1 MDGYGDW
8 LVSADDHVIEPP
20 HLWQEHVPARW
31 RGRAPRVVV
40 DDDGTSRW
48 EFEGTREA
56 ISALSAV
63 AGTPSEEWDPR
74 PMDLERPRF
83 ASYNEPRARLEAMDE
98 DRVIASMLFPTYTGF
113 CGRRF
118 ITATDKDLALVCVQA
133 YNDWMLDEW
142 SATAPDRFIPLA
154 LVPMWDVELAVAEAR
169 RAAAKGARAISFS
182 ENPSKL
188 GLPSIHDR
196 ARRYWDPL
204 FAACVEHA
212 MPLAMHI
219 GSSSEIRSVSPDA
232 PLIEGATFMSLVAQ
246 DTVID
251 WIWSGNLLRFP
262 ELRIVL
268 SESGI
273 DWAPPT
279 IERMRR
285 VLYRWRWA
293 RSGGTTYEGNPLT
306 GDPRPVDGRTPF
318 GDIPEGLDPLQVFH
332 DSVFLSMVADD
343 SGWAALDYLG
353 TDNVLIETDFPHP
366 DSSFPH
372 SATIVG
378 ERLEHLAEDQ
388 RAAVLRDNA
397 CREFGF
403 TPAPPEALPIG

>member
-1 MDGYGDW
+1 VDDYGDW
-8 LVSADDHVIEPP
+8 MISADDHVIEPP
-20 HLWQEHVPARW
+20 HVWQSRVPARY
-31 RGRAPRVVV
+31 RDRAPKVVV
-40 DDDGTSRW
+40 EADGTSRW
-48 EFEGTREA
+48 EFEGRRES
-56 ISALSAV
+56 ISGLSAV
-63 AGTPSEEWDPR
+63 AGTSSDEWDPKG
-74 PMDLERPRF
+74 MDLTRPRF
-83 ASYNEPRARLEAMDE
+83 ASYNDPVARLAAMDE
-98 DRVIASMLFPTYTGF
+98 DHVIASMLFPTYTGF

-118 ITATDKDLALVCVQA
+118 LTADDNDLGLVCIQA

-154 LVPMWDVELAVAEAR
+154 LVPMWDVDLAMTEAR

-182 ENPSKL
+182 ENPTKL

-196 ARRYWDPL
+196 GRYWDPL
-204 FAACVEHA
+204 FRVCVDHG

-219 GSSSEIRSVSPDA
+219 GSSSEIRIVSPDA

-246 DTVID
+246 DTMID

-273 DWAPPT
+273 DWAPST

-285 VLYRWRWA
+285 VLHRWRWA
-293 RSGGTTYEGNPLT
+293 RSAGSDYEGNPLT
-306 GDPRPVDGRTPF
+306 GDPRSVDGRTPF
-318 GDIPEGLDPLQVFH
+318 GDIPDGLDPLQVFH

-353 TDNVLIETDFPHP
+353 TGNVLIETDFPHP
-366 DSSFPH
+366 DSSYPH
-372 SATIVG
+372 SAKIVA
-378 ERLEHLAEDQ
+378 ERLEHLGADQ
-388 RAAVLRDNA
+388 RAAILRDNA
-397 CREFGF
+397 CRVFGF
-403 TPAPPEALPIG
+403 EAAPASALPIA